1 MQNTYN
7 SIFYKFCLYVD
18 KTIFS
23 KKNVGGTIAFIVDQA
38 FIDEFCRIEEITE
51 DHLLRDIRC
60 RLYSTDRS
68 HLHIKGILAIQLFAA
83 SKREDSGGI
92 TETNYRDRLS
102 QVLNWDIN
110 DLQSWMIEFQEYYWT
125 SLYRWCNDNGFKIAK
140 CRPKTGSGRFVQYP
154 VQQANR
160 VFTLKDLKYISYH
173 FVENNLQP
181 GEDIQERDFWKI
193 LKKHN
198 LNSYVHTQHGKRLI
212 QNPEYVQDAYAQI
225 FNHYLRWDGSYL
237 NPKQNRAGN
246 IESEKSFLH
255 LTGDY
260 DHIDIKDIN
269 FKKLKRL
276 NLSEIDIHDI
286 QADYRFKRANL
297 ILFKRYENYN
307 DYWEETRYLEDKEDG
322 IAIVFRSSAIYS
334 TWDSSSRLFSHLK
347 PVYKTSE
354 LTVYRFSYSPTLATL
369 YTERKFFSLIGGL
382 KIGRMQYLVDV
393 PPTLKVER
401 DSLFWIDGEQPQ
413 KKLIN
418 GELPLDFLDIGH
430 HEIKFPNHKAIEF
443 EIVNCGVSDH
453 YWDTQYNKWTF
464 NRNENLWATI
474 PHIDSGVVGL
484 DFSCIP
490 MDSESG
496 DDNNIPILTRWAQ
509 AHLIGERIIEKCPH
523 IKLITEN

>member
-1 MQNTYN
+1 M
-7 SIFYKFCLYVD
+7 
-18 KTIFS
+18 
-23 KKNVGGTIAFIVDQA
+23 
-38 FIDEFCRIEEITE
+38 
-51 DHLLRDIRC
+51 
-60 RLYSTDRS
+60 
-68 HLHIKGILAIQLFAA
+68 
-83 SKREDSGGI
+83 
-92 TETNYRDRLS
+92 
-102 QVLNWDIN
+102 
-110 DLQSWMIEFQEYYWT
+110 
-125 SLYRWCNDNGFKIAK
+125 
-140 CRPKTGSGRFVQYP
+140 
-154 VQQANR
+154 
-160 VFTLKDLKYISYH
+160 
-173 FVENNLQP
+173 
-181 GEDIQERDFWKI
+181 
-193 LKKHN
+193 
-198 LNSYVHTQHGKRLI
+198 HTPHGKRLI

-225 FNHYLRWDGSYL
+225 FNHFLRWDGAYL

-246 IESEKSFLH
+246 IESEKSFLY

-276 NLSEIDIHDI
+276 KLSEIDIHDI

-347 PVYKTSE
+347 PVYKTDE

-382 KIGRMQYLVDV
+382 KIGRMQYIVDV

-401 DSLFWIDGEQPQ
+401 ESFFWIDGEQPQ
-413 KKLIN
+413 KRLIN
-418 GELPLDFLDIGH
+418 GELPLGFLDIGH

-443 EIVNCGVSDH
+443 EIVNCSVSDH
-453 YWDTQYNKWTF
+453 YWDSQYNKWTF
-464 NRNENLWATI
+464 NRNEHLWATI
-474 PHIDSGVVGL
+474 PHIESGVVGL

-490 MDSESG
+490 MESASG

-509 AHLIGERIIEKCPH
+509 AHLIGERIIEKYPH